1 MSYLV
6 SSFVAIVRC
15 VSDDR
20 VHCEEESRI
29 EELFSDEFD
38 DLDFELVLCCFEA
51 THRLAFQRRLAEAAF
66 EEYGRLNIED
76 FLDAFLDPAEQRD
89 PLFITNTFLMFRNT
103 LESALLPPE
112 EDEDEFN
119 G

>member
-6 SSFVAIVRC
+6 SSFVAIVRA

-29 EELFSDEFD
+29 EDLFSDEFD

-51 THRLAFQRRLAEAAF
+51 THRMAFLRQLATAAF
-66 EEYGRLNIED
+66 EDYSRLTIEE
-76 FLDAFLDPAEQRD
+76 FLDAYLDPTEQRD
-89 PLFITNTFLMFRNT
+89 PLFITNTFLMYRNT

-112 EDEDEFN
+112 EEEDDFH
-119 G
+119 

>member
-20 VHCEEESRI
+20 VHCEEESKI
-29 EELFSDEFD
+29 EDLFSDEFD

-51 THRLAFQRRLAEAAF
+51 THKMAFLRQLASATF
-66 EEYGRLNIED
+66 EEYGRLTIEE
-76 FLDAFLDPAEQRD
+76 FLEAYLEQAEQRD

-112 EDEDEFN
+112 EEEDEFN
-119 G
+119 

>member
-29 EELFSDEFD
+29 ADLFSDEFD

-51 THRLAFQRRLAEAAF
+51 THKMAFQRRLAEATF
-66 EEYGRLNIED
+66 EEYGRLTIEE
-76 FLDAFLDPAEQRD
+76 FLETYIEPAEQRD
-89 PLFITNTFLMFRNT
+89 PLFITNTFLMFRNA

-112 EDEDEFN
+112 EEEDEFN
-119 G
+119 